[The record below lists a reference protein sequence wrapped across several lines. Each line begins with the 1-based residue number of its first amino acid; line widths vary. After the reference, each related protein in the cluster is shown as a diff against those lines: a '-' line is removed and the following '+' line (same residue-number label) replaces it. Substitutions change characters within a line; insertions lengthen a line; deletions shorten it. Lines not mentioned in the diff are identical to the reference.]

1 MEAIYLL
8 IFLVIIAGILWYIF
22 FYKKDSSKSGAW
34 GSATTVLS
42 KYSRDLT
49 KLAAE
54 KKLDPVIGRQAE
66 ITRVIQILSRRNKN
80 NPVLIG
86 AAGIGKTAIVEGL
99 ALAMKNGQVPQV
111 LTGKKVLA
119 LDLPNILAGTK
130 YRGEF
135 EQRLKKIID
144 EIVSARRMIIL
155 FIDEIHILAEAGEA
169 EGAINAADILKP
181 MLARGELQVV
191 GATTKEEYE
200 KYIKMDKT
208 LDRRLQPIFVS
219 EPNAKEVK
227 EILIGIKNVYEEY
240 HQVNILPSA
249 IDEAI
254 KSTKFIT
261 SRSYPDKAIDAID
274 EASSR
279 VRLEVTRSEKNAN
292 KIPEVS
298 DKEIKLT
305 VAQWKNN

>member
-1 MEAIYLL
+1 MRTL
-8 IFLVIIAGILWYIF
+8 ITGGAGFIGINLAKKILETGEDVVVVDNFFRPGTLQNFKWLEEQQFPGNLSVI
-22 FYKKDSSKSGAW
+22 S
-34 GSATTVLS
+34 
-42 KYSRDLT
+42 
-49 KLAAE
+49 
-54 KKLDPVIGRQAE
+54 LDVRIDW
-66 ITRVIQILSRRNKN
+66 K
-80 NPVLIG
+80 
-86 AAGIGKTAIVEGL
+86 
-99 ALAMKNGQVPQV
+99 
-111 LTGKKVLA
+111 
-119 LDLPNILAGTK
+119 
-130 YRGEF
+130 
-135 EQRLKKIID
+135 RLKKIID